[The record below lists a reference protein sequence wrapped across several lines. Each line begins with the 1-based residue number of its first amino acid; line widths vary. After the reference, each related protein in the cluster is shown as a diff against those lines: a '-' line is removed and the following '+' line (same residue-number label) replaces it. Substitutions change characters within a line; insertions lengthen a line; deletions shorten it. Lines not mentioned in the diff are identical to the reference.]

1 MNSLNLTQQSH
12 ERTSAIIADYKAKKK
27 DADESRF
34 GLVIYT
40 DGGCDQHETGD
51 HGPAGGGVHGYL
63 FDYHVGKTISY
74 QPNGYTLTSG
84 GYYDSSTISRKN
96 DGDDADA
103 DLGKTGFKVKCFPL
117 IPNNQGSQE
126 KKAQEV
132 YRIQP
137 VAYFDMVS
145 YLARPTT
152 NNRAELDAMIMAMEF
167 ALGFIDEIES
177 IHFRVDSKYVL
188 DGIIHYIEAWKSF
201 DWRGRTS
208 DIKNIDMWKKI
219 YDLRQKLLQ
228 YVADGK
234 LKMSFEHVA
243 AHTDYYGNKKADEL
257 THKGRIA
264 DNLTAPALHIAPAS
278 NYFKAAYTPNKLL
291 AMARWYYMT
300 GDDQV
305 IDGKHVYYIGRHG
318 KEEMDVA
325 YGSRTQELCSAVVI
339 TDDDPV
345 LKTLRE
351 FYEEQAK
358 SYKEDLVYFTYVDQV
373 FNSNNYDELHD
384 HGLTYAD
391 AGNKRISMLGST
403 LAVRA
408 SPVNTA
414 FVAFE
419 QFKLLERK
427 LLEFKEGRLNSKHVL
442 TDITD
447 YIYGYKVG
455 KKNEKIRIT
464 LPDDEPALSIK
475 AKHRF
480 NLSDEIEE
488 HAVVLTRGL
497 DMPRRNV
504 FLGIMEDEPEVYLL
518 TWHESRVSFRYVT
531 LIKTAKG
538 DYGIWC
544 GAYSN
549 ICYLANA
556 K

>member
-1 MNSLNLTQQSH
+1 MTSLNLSQQAH
-12 ERTSAIIADYKAKKK
+12 ERTMAIISEYKAKKK
-27 DADESRF
+27 DSDKSRF
-34 GLVIYT
+34 GLAIYT
-40 DGGCDQHETGD
+40 DGGCDQNEIGD

-63 FDYHVGKTISY
+63 FDYNVGKTISY

-84 GYYDSSTISRKN
+84 GYYESSVITRKN
-96 DGDDADA
+96 EEENGE
-103 DLGKTGFKVKCFPL
+103 LNPGHTGHIVKCFPL
-117 IPNNQGSQE
+117 VPNNNANQD
-126 KKAQEV
+126 KKPNELF
-132 YRIQP
+132 RIQP
-137 VAYFDMVS
+137 VAYFDMIS

-167 ALGFIDEIES
+167 AIGIVDNIES

-188 DGIIHYIEAWKSF
+188 DGVIHYIEAWKSF

-219 YDLRQKLLQ
+219 YTLRQKLLT
-228 YVADGK
+228 YVDAGK
-234 LKMSFEHVA
+234 LKMTFEHVA
-243 AHTDYYGNKKADEL
+243 AHTDYYGNIEADKL
-257 THKGRIA
+257 TKKGRLA
-264 DNLTAPALHIAPAS
+264 DSLSEPALFIAPAS
-278 NYFKAAYTPNKLL
+278 NYFKATYTPNKML

-300 GDDQV
+300 GDDKE
-305 IDGKHVYYIGRHG
+305 IDGKHIYYIGRHG
-318 KEEMDVA
+318 TEETDVS
-325 YGSRTQELCSAVVI
+325 YGARGQELCYAVAL

-351 FYEEQAK
+351 HYEEEAK

-373 FNSNNYDELHD
+373 FSSSNYDELHD
-384 HGLTYAD
+384 HKLTYA
-391 AGNKRISMLGST
+391 NITPKRISILGST

-408 SPVNTA
+408 NPVNSA

-427 LLEFKEGRLNSKHVL
+427 LFEFKEGRLNGKHEL
-442 TDITD
+442 TNITD

-455 KKNEKIRIT
+455 KKDEKIRIT
-464 LPDDEPALSIK
+464 LPDDEPALSVK

-480 NLSDEIEE
+480 NQDDDIEE
-488 HAVVLTRGL
+488 HAVVITRGL